1 MATTARKMGHIDSK
15 SASVARRMSM
25 MGGILSP
32 GGRME
37 GMERTPYF
45 AETAVG
51 AVTLVAFQFLS
62 LPVLI
67 GGVAPLG
74 IGYLPRQARRATTR
88 QSRRQIRPSPPPPR

>member
-1 MATTARKMGHIDSK
+1 
-15 SASVARRMSM
+15 
-25 MGGILSP
+25 
-32 GGRME
+32 ME

-67 GGVAPLG
+67 GGLALLG
-74 IGYLPRQARRATTR
+74 IVQLARR
-88 QSRRQIRPSPPPPR
+88 SRRAKTG